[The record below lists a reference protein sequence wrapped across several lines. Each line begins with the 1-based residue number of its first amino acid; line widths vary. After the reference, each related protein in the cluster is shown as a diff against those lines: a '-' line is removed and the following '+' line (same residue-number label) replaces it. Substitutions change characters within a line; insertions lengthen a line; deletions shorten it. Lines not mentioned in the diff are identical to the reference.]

1 MTPDLVDTLN
11 LAVTILGGLTGFGG
25 IVWIIRRMQ
34 AEIRDLRTDFHQLRT
49 DFRDLRTDFRDIRA
63 DFRQF
68 RDENARQ
75 HDYLTDRI
83 DRLFDS
89 RTD

>member
-1 MTPDLVDTLN
+1 MTPDLIDTLN

-34 AEIRDLRTDFHQLRT
+34 AEIRDLRTDL
-49 DFRDLRTDFRDIRA
+49 RDIRA

-75 HDYLTDRI
+75 HEYLTDRI

>member
-49 DFRDLRTDFRDIRA
+49 DLRDIRA

-75 HDYLTDRI
+75 HEYLTDRI

>member
-34 AEIRDLRTDFHQLRT
+34 AEIRDLRTDL
-49 DFRDLRTDFRDIRA
+49 RDIRA

-75 HDYLTDRI
+75 HEYLTDRI

>member
-1 MTPDLVDTLN
+1 MTPDMVDSLN

-34 AEIRDLRTDFHQLRT
+34 ADIREL
-49 DFRDLRTDFRDIRA
+49 RA

-75 HDYLTDRI
+75 HDALTQRI
-83 DRLFDS
+83 DRLVDS
-89 RTD
+89 RND

>member
-1 MTPDLVDTLN
+1 MTPELVDSLN

-34 AEIRDLRTDFHQLRT
+34 AEIRDLRTE
-49 DFRDLRTDFRDIRA
+49 FRDLRTDFRDIRA

-75 HDYLTDRI
+75 HEYLTDRI

>member
-1 MTPDLVDTLN
+1 MTLELVDSLN

-34 AEIRDLRTDFHQLRT
+34 AEIRDLRTE
-49 DFRDLRTDFRDIRA
+49 FRDLRTDFRDIRA

-75 HDYLTDRI
+75 HEYLTDRI
-83 DRLFDS
+83 DRLIDS
-89 RTD
+89 RAD

>member
-34 AEIRDLRTDFHQLRT
+34 AEIRDLRTDF
-49 DFRDLRTDFRDIRA
+49 RDIRA

-75 HDYLTDRI
+75 HEYLTDRI
-83 DRLFDS
+83 DRLIDS

>member
-34 AEIRDLRTDFHQLRT
+34 AEIRDLRTDI
-49 DFRDLRTDFRDIRA
+49 RDIRA